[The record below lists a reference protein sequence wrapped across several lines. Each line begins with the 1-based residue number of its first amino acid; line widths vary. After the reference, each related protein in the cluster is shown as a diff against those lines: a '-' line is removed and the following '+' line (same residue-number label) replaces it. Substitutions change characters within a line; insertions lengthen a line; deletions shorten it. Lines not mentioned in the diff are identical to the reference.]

1 VAGYAAPPH
10 TERIVLLLVLILVL
24 LAFGLLVVALL
35 SGSVLWAWV
44 SVGVSV
50 AAAAVLLVDWLQRRN
65 AVKAGAVAAGGN
77 GTESGMPD
85 IEPVTEVLPV
95 ISASGDA
102 GQGGSAVNGA
112 AQGVSDDRFDRSMD
126 GTQTVVMPA
135 VQPSGSGERP
145 SSATGGISPSSSNPS
160 LSVTKSGGD
169 QFSST
174 PLSSDST
181 ATGNAGSGTSPE
193 PAQAAGGSPATPPPA
208 VKDAG
213 QAPVRESAAAGASSA
228 PAGPPERDSANEDSA
243 NNDSANKGSTGTGEV
258 QDTKPGGPTPAAAGA
273 AKPTD
278 TSALESTMAMNA
290 TQAATSA
297 PAVPEHG
304 PADQPPAERATPGT
318 AADARTGADSAPA
331 EKAATAGV
339 PEDSSGPVDVGPTVA
354 LAGDSA
360 TASAAADEGKAAGPA
375 DTAATGAPESTAG
388 ESVPAE
394 STIPATDADA
404 EPPEEP
410 PDVAASA
417 LVAALDDEVVVVDEQ
432 PRYHVEGCRALAGKA
447 LIPLPAREAI
457 ELGFTPCGWCTPDR
471 TLASRHPA
479 PTR

>member
-65 AVKAGAVAAGGN
+65 AVKAGAVAAGSN
-77 GTESGMPD
+77 GAASGMPD
-85 IEPVTEVLPV
+85 IEPVTEILPV
-95 ISASGDA
+95 IPASGDA
-102 GQGGSAVNGA
+102 GPGGPGVNGA
-112 AQGVSDDRFDRSMD
+112 GQSVSDDRFDRLMD

-135 VQPSGSGERP
+135 VQPSGSSERP
-145 SSATGGISPSSSNPS
+145 SSAPGGISSSSGNSS

-169 QFSST
+169 RPSST
-174 PLSSDST
+174 PPSSDSD
-181 ATGNAGSGTSPE
+181 ATGDAGSGAAPE
-193 PAQAAGGSPATPPPA
+193 PAQGSGGSPATTPPA
-208 VKDAG
+208 ATDAG
-213 QAPVRESAAAGASSA
+213 QAPVRESAAGAPSA
-228 PAGPPERDSANEDSA
+228 PAGQSEHANGQDAAKKDSA
-243 NNDSANKGSTGTGEV
+243 GTSEV
-258 QDTKPGGPTPAAAGA
+258 RDKKPGGSTPAATGA

-278 TSALESTMAMNA
+278 TSALESTMAMSA
-290 TQAATSA
+290 RQAATTAA

-304 PADQPPAERATPGT
+304 PADQPPAERGT
-318 AADARTGADSAPA
+318 QGAAADSGAAARTGADSAQAEKTEAAGTPA
-331 EKAATAGV
+331 E
-339 PEDSSGPVDVGPTVA
+339 SGSPVEVGPTVA
-354 LAGDSA
+354 LAGGSSA
-360 TASAAADEGKAAGPA
+360 ASAAADEGKAAGPA
-375 DTAATGAPESTAG
+375 EPVATGAPETTAG
-388 ESVPAE
+388 EAVSAE
-394 STIPATDADA
+394 STFPAADA
-404 EPPEEP
+404 EGEPPEEP

>member
-1 VAGYAAPPH
+1 M
-10 TERIVLLLVLILVL
+10 LLLVLILVL

-65 AVKAGAVAAGGN
+65 AVKAGAVAAGSN
-77 GTESGMPD
+77 SAAPGMPD
-85 IEPVTEVLPV
+85 SEPVTEVLPV
-95 ISASGDA
+95 IPVSGDA
-102 GQGGSAVNGA
+102 GPGGTAVNGA
-112 AQGVSDDRFDRSMD
+112 AQSVSDDRFDRLMD

-145 SSATGGISPSSSNPS
+145 SSAPGGISPSSSNSS
-160 LSVTKSGGD
+160 LSVTKTGGD
-169 QFSST
+169 RPPST
-174 PLSSDST
+174 PPSSDSD
-181 ATGNAGSGTSPE
+181 AAGDAGPGSTPE
-193 PAQAAGGSPATPPPA
+193 PAQGTGGSPATPPLA
-208 VKDAG
+208 AKDAG
-213 QAPVRESAAAGASSA
+213 PASVRESAAAGAPSA
-228 PAGPPERDSANEDSA
+228 PAGQPERANGQDGAKKDSA
-243 NNDSANKGSTGTGEV
+243 GTGEV
-258 QDTKPGGPTPAAAGA
+258 QDKKPGGSTPAATGA

-278 TSALESTMAMNA
+278 TAALESTMAMNA
-290 TQAATSA
+290 RQAGTTSA

-304 PADQPPAERATPGT
+304 PADQPPAERGTPG
-318 AADARTGADSAPA
+318 AATDTGAAARTGADSASVEKATAAGTPA
-331 EKAATAGV
+331 E
-339 PEDSSGPVDVGPTVA
+339 SSSPADVGPTVA
-354 LAGDSA
+354 LAGGSSTASA
-360 TASAAADEGKAAGPA
+360 TAEEGKAAGPA
-375 DTAATGAPESTAG
+375 DPAATGAPETTADDA
-388 ESVPAE
+388 PAE
-394 STIPATDADA
+394 STFPAADADG

-432 PRYHVEGCRALAGKA
+432 PRYHVDGCRALAGKA

>member
-1 VAGYAAPPH
+1 M
-10 TERIVLLLVLILVL
+10 LLLVLLLVL

-77 GTESGMPD
+77 GTTPGMPD

-95 ISASGDA
+95 VPASGDA
-102 GQGGSAVNGA
+102 GPGSPAVNGA
-112 AQGVSDDRFDRSMD
+112 AQSGSDDRFDRLMD

-135 VQPSGSGERP
+135 VQPSGSGEQP
-145 SSATGGISPSSSNPS
+145 SSAPGGISPSSGNSS

-169 QFSST
+169 RPSST
-174 PLSSDST
+174 PPSSDSG
-181 ATGNAGSGTSPE
+181 ATGDAGSGSTPE
-193 PAQAAGGSPATPPPA
+193 PAQGAGGSPATTPPA
-208 VKDAG
+208 AKDTG
-213 QAPVRESAAAGASSA
+213 KAPVRESAAAGAPSA
-228 PAGPPERDSANEDSA
+228 PAGQPEHANGQDGANKDSA
-243 NNDSANKGSTGTGEV
+243 GTGEV
-258 QDTKPGGPTPAAAGA
+258 QDEKPGGTTPAATGA

-278 TSALESTMAMNA
+278 TSALESTMAMDA
-290 TQAATSA
+290 RQAATRAA

-304 PADQPPAERATPGT
+304 PADQPPAERGTSGGATGAGS
-318 AADARTGADSAPA
+318 AARIGADSAPA
-331 EKAATAGV
+331 EEAAAAGA
-339 PEDSSGPVDVGPTVA
+339 PAESSSPVDVGPTVA
-354 LAGDSA
+354 LAGGSAAASA
-360 TASAAADEGKAAGPA
+360 TADEGEAAGPA
-375 DTAATGAPESTAG
+375 DPVATGAPESTAG
-388 ESVPAE
+388 EAVPAE
-394 STIPATDADA
+394 STFPAADADG

-417 LVAALDDEVVVVDEQ
+417 LVAALDDEVVVIDEQ
-432 PRYHVEGCRALAGKA
+432 PRYHVKGCRALAGKA